1 MDGYVEVI
9 KMSWEDEIKKDL
21 PDNITGIEMRRT
33 LDAKSYKKLVA
44 WLQKNYNDIFKEY
57 MDEQLENRR

>member
-1 MDGYVEVI
+1 
-9 KMSWEDEIKKDL
+9 MSWEDEIKKDL
-21 PDNITGIEMRRT
+21 PDNITGIEMRRI